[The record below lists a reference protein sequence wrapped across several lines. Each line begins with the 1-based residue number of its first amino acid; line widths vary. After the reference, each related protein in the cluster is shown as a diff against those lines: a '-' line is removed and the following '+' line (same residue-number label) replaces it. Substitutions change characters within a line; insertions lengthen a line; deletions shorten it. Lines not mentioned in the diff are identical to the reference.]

1 MSEHFPDAQPLEVA
15 QASTVVARIEI
26 QLLTNGAVAV
36 RGQIT
41 DERFALQMI
50 DTARDTLRRAYARQR
65 RRRRWRKRWSWR
77 EVAACKSSSSGAERP
92 ASAQVCARR
101 SK

>member
-15 QASTVVARIEI
+15 QGAAVIARIEI
-26 QLLTNGAVAV
+26 QLLDNGAVAV

-50 DTARDTLRRAYARQR
+50 DTARDTLRRAYARQKIHAGDYAVVPPEDTPIGR
-65 RRRRWRKRWSWR
+65 LR
-77 EVAACKSSSSGAERP
+77 
-92 ASAQVCARR
+92 
-101 SK
+101 